1 MTTRLSANSFALR
14 PDFGTLGS
22 ETARRVVEHGHDC
35 VPDVVDSRWR
45 SDVLRLA
52 ESVNQA
58 DTREVLLEGMTG
70 GDGHAIETLLTDPEL
85 TVFIEAVATHLH
97 PRANPADRHVDITL
111 RVINAPD
118 HVDAPTWYHYD
129 ATVVTVIMPIEMPE
143 SGGELILYPN
153 RRPFRRF
160 VLTNIIEK
168 MVMQSD
174 TYRRRIRG
182 GEPTI
187 VRLDPGN
194 AYVFSGYRS
203 YHATL
208 PCPEGA
214 RRVTLMVHYRDAHG
228 GSRLLRAAKSWRTKV
243 IR

>member
-1 MTTRLSANSFALR
+1 M
-14 PDFGTLGS
+14 
-22 ETARRVVEHGHDC
+22 
-35 VPDVVDSRWR
+35 
-45 SDVLRLA
+45 RLA
-52 ESVNQA
+52 EDVNDA
-58 DTREVLLEGMTG
+58 DSREVLLEGMTAD
-70 GDGHAIETLLTDPEL
+70 DGHAVETLLTDPEL
-85 TVFIEAVATHLH
+85 AAFIEAVATHLH
-97 PRANPADRHVDITL
+97 PRANPADRHVDVTL

-118 HVDAPTWYHYD
+118 HADAPTWFHYD
-129 ATVVTVIMPIEMPE
+129 ATVVTVIMPIEIPA

-174 TYRRRIRG
+174 AYRRHIRG

-187 VRLDPGN
+187 VRLDPGS

-214 RRVTLMVHYRDAHG
+214 RRITMMVHYRDAHG
-228 GSRLLRAAKSWRTKV
+228 RSRLLRAAKSWRSKAM
-243 IR
+243 R